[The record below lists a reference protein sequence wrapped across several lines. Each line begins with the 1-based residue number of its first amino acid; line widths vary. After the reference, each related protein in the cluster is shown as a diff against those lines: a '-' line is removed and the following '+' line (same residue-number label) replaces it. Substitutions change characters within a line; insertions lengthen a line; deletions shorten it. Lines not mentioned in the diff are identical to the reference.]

1 MDLRLLARY
10 ANRMENIM
18 HGALDWEMRHGLD
31 SLEENKDWELTSI
44 MMLTAGEVPA
54 RRMAEMLLRN
64 DQYIPLVLPGCF
76 RRQVRKAEI
85 IDRGGL
91 RRKVFRDIDAVDMD
105 DEAGIPDHIR
115 ETAEEI
121 QESAERTRTGALARE
136 LAEDRDGVR
145 EFIVDSLGEK
155 IAHSADA
162 VNALILIACCS
173 MWEDTRRIA
182 ALKVANHA
190 LTVRK
195 MVAAGRANELLQ
207 ISSASRME
215 SVAINISNAMT
226 DLLPTLKQENNVRV
240 LKFIAKNHPDHAV
253 RRDALEGVP
262 PDQRDDA

>member
-1 MDLRLLARY
+1 
-10 ANRMENIM
+10 
-18 HGALDWEMRHGLD
+18 
-31 SLEENKDWELTSI
+31 
-44 MMLTAGEVPA
+44 
-54 RRMAEMLLRN
+54 
-64 DQYIPLVLPGCF
+64 
-76 RRQVRKAEI
+76 
-85 IDRGGL
+85 
-91 RRKVFRDIDAVDMD
+91 
-105 DEAGIPDHIR
+105 
-115 ETAEEI
+115 
-121 QESAERTRTGALARE
+121 
-136 LAEDRDGVR
+136 
-145 EFIVDSLGEK
+145 
-155 IAHSADA
+155 
-162 VNALILIACCS
+162 

>member
-10 ANRMENIM
+10 ANRMEHIM
-18 HGALDWEMRHGLD
+18 HGALEWEMRHGLET
-31 SLEENKDWELTSI
+31 LEENKDWELTSI

-76 RRQVRKAEI
+76 RRQVRKAEL

-91 RRKVFRDIDAVDMD
+91 RRKVFRDIDAIDMD
-105 DEAGIPDHIR
+105 DEAGIPEHIR

-121 QESAERTRTGALARE
+121 QDSAERTRTGALQRE

-190 LTVRK
+190 LTVR
-195 MVAAGRANELLQ
+195 ELLQ

-262 PDQRDDA
+262 PDQRDSG